1 MDSHETMGDFF
12 DKVSGEYDAHM
23 EANVETF
30 EEFYSKVAAAIPE
43 TQEAISILDIGCGTG
58 LELAAIFN
66 KAPNALITGIDL
78 SGEMLKILKGKYAAY
93 AGQITLL
100 QESYLTYPFDE
111 KTYDYIISVMTAHHL
126 LPESKREMYR
136 KIRKALKPSGQYIEG
151 DYVTTPEKEKEVR
164 ESFFEIQKSN
174 RGLVDGTHHIDIECS
189 LETQE
194 HLLAEAGFTKVEV
207 LWERGEAA
215 VYSASS

>member
-1 MDSHETMGDFF
+1 MDNYEKMGDFF
-12 DKVSGEYDAHM
+12 DKRSGEYEAQM
-23 EANVETF
+23 EANVDGF
-30 EEFYSKVAAAIPE
+30 EEFYAKVGDAIPE

-136 KIRKALKPSGQYIEG
+136 KIRNALKPDGQYIEG

-189 LETQE
+189 LETQKR
-194 HLLAEAGFTKVEV
+194 LLAEAGFTKVEV
-207 LWERGEAA
+207 LWERSAAA
-215 VYSASS
+215 VYKAST